1 MTMATRI
8 ALACTVV
15 AAWFGILAPRLEHRI
30 ATATLEG
37 PAPFS
42 LQNLRD
48 RIAADTGE
56 PDPELLASMAA
67 LSRLQM
73 AEEERVAAI
82 WSLLGEAV
90 IAEAKTQTDALPAP
104 RYAVDPRF
112 FEPMVPE
119 IIRRTIELYGARSE
133 PLPAATAPA
142 MRTPAAPWPRGTAPR
157 QQSRRCGRVVA
168 ERRPRRPPAGGV
180 GRGASSACRR
190 RPGARVASGGLRPSR
205 TSDGAHAAG
214 GRHSVGAPRCAIPV
228 TSPPAGR
235 DSTHRRHP
243 PARPNPH
250 R

>member
-1 MTMATRI
+1 MTMATRM

-30 ATATLEG
+30 ATSTLEG

-133 PLPAATAPA
+133 PLPAATVSSLSGDREDRLRVVLAAVHHRLVAADQAPA
-142 MRTPAAPWPRGTAPR
+142 LLQGAYDLLELQMERMQLEDGIRSAHPAA
-157 QQSRRCGRVVA
+157 
-168 ERRPRRPPAGGV
+168 
-180 GRGASSACRR
+180 
-190 RPGARVASGGLRPSR
+190 L
-205 TSDGAHAAG
+205 
-214 GRHSVGAPRCAIPV
+214 
-228 TSPPAGR
+228 SP
-235 DSTHRRHP
+235 
-243 PARPNPH
+243 
-250 R
+250 

>member
-67 LSRLQM
+67 LSRPQM

-133 PLPAATAPA
+133 PLPVATVSSLSGDREDRLRVVLAAVHHRLVTADQAPA
-142 MRTPAAPWPRGTAPR
+142 LLQGAYDLLELQMERMQLEDGIRSAHPAA
-157 QQSRRCGRVVA
+157 
-168 ERRPRRPPAGGV
+168 
-180 GRGASSACRR
+180 
-190 RPGARVASGGLRPSR
+190 L
-205 TSDGAHAAG
+205 
-214 GRHSVGAPRCAIPV
+214 
-228 TSPPAGR
+228 SP
-235 DSTHRRHP
+235 
-243 PARPNPH
+243 
-250 R
+250 

>member
-1 MTMATRI
+1 MTMATRM

-30 ATATLEG
+30 ATATLQG

-67 LSRLQM
+67 LSQLQV

-90 IAEAKTQTDALPAP
+90 IAEAKTLTDALPTP
-104 RYAVDPRF
+104 YYAVDPRF

-133 PLPAATAPA
+133 PLPAATVSSLSGDREDRLRVVLAAVHHRLVAADKAPA
-142 MRTPAAPWPRGTAPR
+142 LLQGAYDLLELQMERMQLEDGIRSAHPAA
-157 QQSRRCGRVVA
+157 
-168 ERRPRRPPAGGV
+168 
-180 GRGASSACRR
+180 
-190 RPGARVASGGLRPSR
+190 L
-205 TSDGAHAAG
+205 
-214 GRHSVGAPRCAIPV
+214 
-228 TSPPAGR
+228 SP
-235 DSTHRRHP
+235 
-243 PARPNPH
+243 
-250 R
+250 